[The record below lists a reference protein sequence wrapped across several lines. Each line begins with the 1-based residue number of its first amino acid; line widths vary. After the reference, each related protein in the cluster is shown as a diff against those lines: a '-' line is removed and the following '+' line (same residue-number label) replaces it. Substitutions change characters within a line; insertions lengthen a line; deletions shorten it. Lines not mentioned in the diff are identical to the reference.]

1 MTLGIGN
8 KEKYFARESKGVKAC
23 LLTVLLLVS
32 LYSHIATLSPID
44 LNDSSS
50 KSMEATGAVGHYSS
64 SPIVV
69 SDSVNVTFET
79 SQVPYLWFSTT
90 TSADGIYVNV
100 SGNYS
105 TNDSWVSGTLT
116 TYTAYDR
123 CTIVSFA
130 VYLGASTICD
140 NPSLDPTVLFSI
152 DFLNSYDDS
161 SRLQENL
168 TLMVSVDDRWVDD
181 SPTNQPLY
189 NLSDGDINADSTNTN
204 MPNFELGSGVN
215 DLEVQGFFE
224 SEYDMDYLNFN
235 TPFRGTHRL
244 NLTIDR
250 DVVPSLN
257 NGFLSDCEIS
267 DNSGFGMVKDIAPGG
282 TYGMPS
288 ELTKVGDMLY
298 FRAEGGTNGAG
309 TELWKSDGTYAGTVM
324 VKDIDLGSDS
334 GNPAGLTALGN
345 MLYFLASD
353 GTHGQELW
361 KSDGTS
367 AGTVMVKDIYSG
379 ANSGGTNDE
388 SLTVVGNTLYFQG
401 NDGTHGRELWK
412 SDGTSI
418 GTVMVKDIYSG
429 SGSGYPQDLT
439 AMGNILYFQA
449 DDGMNGYELWKSDGT
464 DSGTTMVRDIGIG
477 WQGSSPSLFTPL
489 GNTLFFKADDGMNGT
504 ELWKSDGTESGT
516 VTVRDI
522 SSGWQGSSPSQ
533 FTVLGNTVY
542 FRANDG
548 MNGYELWKS
557 DGTDSGTTMV
567 KNINEF
573 SNSMPSW
580 LAVMGNMI
588 YFSANDGM
596 NGYELWKSDGTDSGT
611 VMIKDIDAGYQSGN
625 PQLLTAVG
633 NTLYFSATDA
643 IYGTELW
650 MTDGTESGTH
660 MVKDIYSGYS
670 SSSPGFFTGVGDT
683 LYFSAIDYEN
693 GRELFSF
700 VDMPVEDYEKYLD
713 CLVNPS
719 QGQQNDGF
727 SVGFSPTSSIS
738 LIFPASW
745 NATIQFN
752 QVLPIEDPTR
762 GDSDGYSYAP
772 TILAPTSQSWGAFNF
787 NGDRDRYAIPIEHG
801 TLQQVEIKAD
811 TPSYVS
817 FDSIYCGPVGYEVG
831 SQTESYILDNDG
843 VWNQY
848 LCDTRYISDEIVF
861 FIQDQ
866 QTLSSGLYPEYNLR
880 LSTDVE
886 IGSSPDIQLEK
897 GLDDAPSRGAVPSIA
912 QNEEI
917 NGSFIHWSD
926 QTDTYGLILGVD
938 ESVQIDLLSN
948 CAKLSKWSTN
958 KASFIETTTIT
969 YERSSA
975 GGVGISYGG
984 KIGPLDLQQ
993 LWYVSITRMQSNDV
1007 HDVELKDRC
1016 TYTLRTSAT
1025 DSVEILNSFDF
1036 HYDGRMHPS
1045 TTLTID
1051 NLSDYL
1057 PLHKSSLSYSVS
1069 VPLDILPTTEG
1080 YLQATQASNEP
1091 VGLQVFSNPSSY
1103 RNIEYD
1109 TISIGQNIDFGNPYI
1124 QWNEL
1129 EISGLDGSE
1138 LTVSFVEQSIT
1149 HHTRES
1155 SELFNAANGALGSS
1169 HDEGF
1174 DGTDQWYFNN
1184 TGSDTTFASV
1194 RMTSLSDDL
1203 VTSISGSGG
1212 GNGKLSK
1219 FICFGQHTNPNVIV
1233 NHQGGNGDYTMK
1245 VDRGFGPCPTISF
1258 NAPSIVP
1265 SASNFSVSYSSTTSL
1280 DLNIKIYNPDLEMVY
1295 ASSSTNSTQLLTLPD
1310 LPEGPYYMLLMD
1322 SDGISYHE
1330 ELFTVVDQPYRSVQS
1345 TSNWLD
1351 VDGEPQI
1358 RILPL
1363 MHQTGEPMDWEF
1375 TNITLRT
1382 VSINGQVI
1390 EQGLD
1395 KDYNGFGSEVIRI
1408 KDMPTVLQGSNVD
1421 ITGELIINGESTIH
1435 TMSWKVAYFAPI
1447 INCETEIEP
1456 DSRMPEND
1464 ILCKISF
1471 NLRTHGSSTNLS
1483 AHTEY
1488 QMEGTLDIY
1497 NESFSIVEQI
1507 EFSNKLFDETSLRI
1521 NSMSLGTGIYFTKLN
1536 MSSGD
1541 HLFLHEEVAS
1551 FEVGSLAFIDNQEES
1566 IGVFELTIIS
1576 VRDTAAAG
1584 DDIVLAWSTE
1594 GEKAAY
1600 FVLDIYSSNALVDSF
1615 SVVNND
1621 KEEGQ
1626 FKFQL
1631 PDDVN
1636 PYLNHQVTV
1645 YAFSAFGSTSQGS
1658 ASIQGVNQQDF
1669 LDVNV
1674 NPDRPSIGSTIDVE
1688 LMLSDDANWMSWTW
1702 TLRKSSS
1709 AQSELLAQGEGFA
1722 ESNRAKFDFKLPFSQ
1737 YTSSPYLHI
1746 LVEGIDGM
1754 VYSEIIKIEPVPLR
1768 SVNIIM
1774 DSEMVL
1780 DKSYNVEWSL
1790 TGQYLN
1796 TVDDIDR
1803 IEFSIL
1809 TMDYESYHKEIY
1821 FVNSDS
1827 GEFETL
1833 VPSTLNPGSHRVL
1846 IEFTFADGETYEH
1859 SQIVTVLSSP
1869 NGLTAFGLT
1878 IPPLAM
1884 GLDTILVLALVV
1896 HAIFL
1901 HRRKKSDTDS
1911 ENGRFKEEVSID
1923 RDVSDSEQLYSE
1935 EQEYLGDES
1944 KYNNANDE
1952 VYQEVIED
1960 AHDTVEDDAGN
1971 TYPMY
1976 QEYPTNSGNHW
1987 VRHHPED
1994 EWQLVE

>member
-1 MTLGIGN
+1 MIKDIRAGYYGSEPT
-8 KEKYFARESKGVKAC
+8 Y
-23 LLTVLLLVS
+23 LT
-32 LYSHIATLSPID
+32 
-44 LNDSSS
+44 
-50 KSMEATGAVGHYSS
+50 AVG
-64 SPIVV
+64 
-69 SDSVNVTFET
+69 ET
-79 SQVPYLWFSTT
+79 
-90 TSADGIYVNV
+90 
-100 SGNYS
+100 
-105 TNDSWVSGTLT
+105 
-116 TYTAYDR
+116 
-123 CTIVSFA
+123 
-130 VYLGASTICD
+130 
-140 NPSLDPTVLFSI
+140 
-152 DFLNSYDDS
+152 
-161 SRLQENL
+161 
-168 TLMVSVDDRWVDD
+168 
-181 SPTNQPLY
+181 
-189 NLSDGDINADSTNTN
+189 
-204 MPNFELGSGVN
+204 
-215 DLEVQGFFE
+215 
-224 SEYDMDYLNFN
+224 
-235 TPFRGTHRL
+235 
-244 NLTIDR
+244 
-250 DVVPSLN
+250 
-257 NGFLSDCEIS
+257 
-267 DNSGFGMVKDIAPGG
+267 
-282 TYGMPS
+282 
-288 ELTKVGDMLY
+288 LY
-298 FRAEGGTNGAG
+298 FTADNGLNG
-309 TELWKSDGTYAGTVM
+309 SELWKSDGT
-324 VKDIDLGSDS
+324 DS
-334 GNPAGLTALGN
+334 GTIIVRDIYNGWSGSSAWSLTSVGN
-345 MLYFLASD
+345 MLYFR
-353 GTHGQELW
+353 
-361 KSDGTS
+361 
-367 AGTVMVKDIYSG
+367 
-379 ANSGGTNDE
+379 ANNGLN
-388 SLTVVGNTLYFQG
+388 
-401 NDGTHGRELWK
+401 
-412 SDGTSI
+412 
-418 GTVMVKDIYSG
+418 G
-429 SGSGYPQDLT
+429 S
-439 AMGNILYFQA
+439 
-449 DDGMNGYELWKSDGT
+449 ELWKSDGT
-464 DSGTTMVRDIGIG
+464 DSGTTMVRDINS
-477 WQGSSPSLFTPL
+477 GSLNSVPDYLTRV
-489 GNTLFFKADDGMNGT
+489 GNTL
-504 ELWKSDGTESGT
+504 
-516 VTVRDI
+516 
-522 SSGWQGSSPSQ
+522 
-533 FTVLGNTVY
+533 Y
-542 FRANDG
+542 FSANDG
-548 MNGYELWKS
+548 VNGVELWKS
-557 DGTDSGTTMV
+557 DGTDSGTMMV
-567 KNINEF
+567 K
-573 SNSMPSW
+573 
-580 LAVMGNMI
+580 
-588 YFSANDGM
+588 
-596 NGYELWKSDGTDSGT
+596 
-611 VMIKDIDAGYQSGN
+611 DISAGYYGSE
-625 PQLLTAVG
+625 PTYLTAVG
-633 NTLYFSATDA
+633 ETLYFSATDG

-650 MTDGTESGTH
+650 MTDGTESGTY
-660 MVKDIYSGYS
+660 MAKDIAVGYQS
-670 SSSPGFFTGVGDT
+670 SNPSHLISIGDKV
-683 LYFSAIDYEN
+683 YFSAFDNEN
-693 GRELFSF
+693 GKELFSF
-700 VDMPVEDYEKYLD
+700 VDIPLEDYEKHLD
-713 CLVNPS
+713 CLVNAL
-719 QGQQNDGF
+719 QGQQNAVFTVAFYPAESF
-727 SVGFSPTSSIS
+727 SITY
-738 LIFPASW
+738 PASW

-772 TILAPTSQSWGAFNF
+772 TILAPTSQSLGVFNF

-861 FIQDQ
+861 FIHDQ
-866 QTLSSGLYPEYNLR
+866 YTSSSELYPEYNLR

-969 YERSSA
+969 YERSIA

-984 KIGPLDLQQ
+984 KIGPLDLQE
-993 LWYVSITRMQSNDV
+993 LRYVSITRMQSNDV

-1025 DSVEILNSFDF
+1025 DSVEILNSFDL

-1363 MHQTGEPMDWEF
+1363 MHHTGEPMDWEF

-1536 MSSGD
+1536 MSSGE

-1594 GEKAAY
+1594 GEKASY

-1796 TVDDIDR
+1796 TVDDIER